1 MEFASS
7 LTLSVYIRKY
17 KLAVNQTLDAIQA
30 SADWLKRD
38 QKDVEQVCSAR
49 QPLMCMYADGVRPVA
64 EGEQVS
70 LKLGSGL
77 GSMGS
82 SHSELKCKQKCNVSC
97 GVPSDRACVIDSAI
111 KRLQGRAKACGLH
124 DMDTDHQTA
133 QHHMVSLP
141 PHLNP
146 LRDMSSSLAAK
157 KKVPLREISDG
168 SSRTSL
174 IAFESFRLGAGF
186 LAGRGEADRR
196 IPDLVRRG

>member
-1 MEFASS
+1 VSSASRLTRLTDLLPSVLLQGQRSALMEMEFASS

-141 PHLNP
+141 PHLNLFATC
-146 LRDMSSSLAAK
+146 LRHWPRRRRYPFA
-157 KKVPLREISDG
+157 R
-168 SSRTSL
+168 SRTDHHAL
-174 IAFESFRLGAGF
+174 R
-186 LAGRGEADRR
+186 
-196 IPDLVRRG
+196 